1 MRSSFVRG
9 SFAFVFGMIT
19 VGTGCASM
27 GFGTDTPKLVGTAS
41 FDHNCPKDKI
51 QVVSEEPG
59 STGVTLYVLDVCG
72 TKKKYKRA
80 GTLYYDAEK
89 GSPMVPQ

>member
-1 MRSSFVRG
+1 MHIAHISRFSLLFPL
-9 SFAFVFGMIT
+9 FAAV
-19 VGTGCASM
+19 GCASM

-41 FDHNCPKDKI
+41 FDHGCPKERV

-59 STGVTLYVLDVCG
+59 SMGVTMYVLDVCG
-72 TKKKYKRA
+72 VKKKYKRA

-89 GSPMVPQ
+89 GDPMPK